1 MGNEAKKTE
10 HSGSKKGNGAFWG
23 YKEDAKKQSNKKRR
37 DDGKKLVRSESSDRE
52 EGNVSVKLTI
62 F

>member
-23 YKEDAKKQSNKKRR
+23 YKEAAKKQSNKKRR

-52 EGNVSVKLTI
+52 EGRA
-62 F
+62 